1 MAYVG
6 YEQIAVSDTVL
17 DRSHLTIP
25 SGATHAEIQ
34 ADTQNVRYTMDNKV
48 TPTQTIGMIFLVTE
62 PPKSFVID
70 DVRHMHFVRGAGS
83 DGVLNIHYFGGR
95 KDL

>member
-1 MAYVG
+1 M
-6 YEQIAVSDTVL
+6 
-17 DRSHLTIP
+17 P

-48 TPTQTIGMIFLVTE
+48 VPAQAIGMIFLVTE
-62 PPKSFVID
+62 PPKSFSVADI
-70 DVRHMHFVRGAGS
+70 RHIHFVRGAGS